1 MVTCAA
7 GRSQSLEAS
16 VVGILVLS
24 WVKLS
29 DFCKL
34 ACPHLLGVKTSEP
47 MKFWGKIHK
56 EKEECNFH
64 PPLLVTTH
72 IVLSPSHNTAEVRL
86 HGIRHLRPRFLLL

>member
-72 IVLSPSHNTAEVRL
+72 NVLSPSH
-86 HGIRHLRPRFLLL
+86 LLLKGGYMESVT

>member
-16 VVGILVLS
+16 VVVILVLS

-47 MKFWGKIHK
+47 MKFWGKVHK

>member
-47 MKFWGKIHK
+47 MKFWGKVHK
-56 EKEECNFH
+56 EKEECNSSYF
-64 PPLLVTTH
+64 
-72 IVLSPSHNTAEVRL
+72 PSGLQSSLASRRSVAKV
-86 HGIRHLRPRFLLL
+86 